1 MFKIVDKDK
10 MKNRSDKDDADQSV
24 DHQDVEKQET
34 PEDQPELSLDEQL
47 AKAQEEASKNWD
59 KVLRLQAEIEN
70 LRKRTLRDV
79 ENASRGSIERVIME
93 MLPIL
98 DSFELGLDLKTETI
112 DEYKTF
118 KEGQEASMMLMN
130 SLFNKLSIETIDPS
144 EMRYDPGLHEVI
156 STQEDDSV
164 EPGYIIKVIQKG
176 YRLKERLLRPAR
188 VIVRAEKNKKDSP
201 T

>member
-1 MFKIVDKDK
+1 
-10 MKNRSDKDDADQSV
+10 MKNRSDKDDTDQSV
-24 DHQDVEKQET
+24 DHQDVGKQET
-34 PEDQPELSLDEQL
+34 PEDQSELSLDEQL
-47 AKAQEEASKNWD
+47 AKSQEQASKNWD

-98 DSFELGLDLKTETI
+98 DSFELGLNLKTETI

-130 SLFNKLSIETIDPS
+130 SLFYKLSIETIDPS
-144 EMRYDPGLHEVI
+144 EMRYDPELHEVI

-164 EPGYIIKVIQKG
+164 APGYIIQVIQKG

-188 VIVRAEKNKKDSP
+188 VIVCAEKNKKDSP

>member
-1 MFKIVDKDK
+1 
-10 MKNRSDKDDADQSV
+10 MKKSTNNDDADHSV
-24 DHQDVEKQET
+24 DLQDEDKQESSQ
-34 PEDQPELSLDEQL
+34 DQSEMSLDEQL
-47 AKAQEEASKNWD
+47 TKSQEEASINWD
-59 KVLRLQAEIEN
+59 KVLRLQAELEN
-70 LRKRTLRDV
+70 LRKRTFRDI

-98 DSFELGLDLKTETI
+98 DSFELGLNLKTETI
-112 DEYKTF
+112 EEYKTF
-118 KEGQEASMMLMN
+118 KEGQEASMMLMK

-144 EMRYDPGLHEVI
+144 EMRYDPELHEVI

-176 YRLKERLLRPAR
+176 YRLQERLLRPAR
-188 VIVRAEKNKKDSP
+188 VIVCAEKNKDEPS

>member
-10 MKNRSDKDDADQSV
+10 MKNRSDKDDTDQSV
-24 DHQDVEKQET
+24 DHQDVGKQET
-34 PEDQPELSLDEQL
+34 PEDQSELSLDEQL
-47 AKAQEEASKNWD
+47 AKSQEQASKNWD

-130 SLFNKLSIETIDPS
+130 SLFYKLSIETIDPS
-144 EMRYDPGLHEVI
+144 EMRYDPELHEVI

-164 EPGYIIKVIQKG
+164 EPGYIIQVIQKG

-188 VIVRAEKNKKDSP
+188 VIVCAEKNKKDSL

>member
-1 MFKIVDKDK
+1 VFKLVDKDK
-10 MKNRSDKDDADQSV
+10 MKNSTNNDDADQSV
-24 DHQDVEKQET
+24 DLQDEDNQES
-34 PEDQPELSLDEQL
+34 PQDQSELSLDDQL
-47 AKAQEEASKNWD
+47 VKSKEEASKNWD

-70 LRKRTLRDV
+70 LRKRTFRDI

-93 MLPIL
+93 ILPIL
-98 DSFELGLDLKTETI
+98 DSFELGLSLETETI
-112 DEYKTF
+112 EDYKTF

-144 EMRYDPGLHEVI
+144 EMRYDPELHEVI
-156 STQEDDSV
+156 STQEDDSI
-164 EPGYIIKVIQKG
+164 EPDYIIKVIQKG

-188 VIVRAEKNKKDSP
+188 VIVCAEKNKDETS

>member
-1 MFKIVDKDK
+1 
-10 MKNRSDKDDADQSV
+10 MKNRSDKDDTDQSV
-24 DHQDVEKQET
+24 DHQDVGKQET
-34 PEDQPELSLDEQL
+34 PEDQSKLSLDEQL
-47 AKAQEEASKNWD
+47 AKSQEQASKNWD

-130 SLFNKLSIETIDPS
+130 SLFYKLSIETIDPS
-144 EMRYDPGLHEVI
+144 EMRYDPEFHEVI

-188 VIVRAEKNKKDSP
+188 VIVCAEKNKKDSP

>member
-1 MFKIVDKDK
+1 
-10 MKNRSDKDDADQSV
+10 MKNRSDKDDTDQSA

-34 PEDQPELSLDEQL
+34 PEDQSELSLDEQL
-47 AKAQEEASKNWD
+47 AKSQEQASKNWD

-130 SLFNKLSIETIDPS
+130 SLFYKLSIETIDPS
-144 EMRYDPGLHEVI
+144 EMRYDPELHEVI

-188 VIVRAEKNKKDSP
+188 VIVCAEKNKKDSP

>member
-47 AKAQEEASKNWD
+47 AKAQEEVSKNWD

-144 EMRYDPGLHEVI
+144 EMKYDPGLHEVI

>member
-1 MFKIVDKDK
+1 MSKIVDKDK
-10 MKNRSDKDDADQSV
+10 MKNSTNNDAADQSV
-24 DHQDVEKQET
+24 DLNDEEKQDSSQ
-34 PEDQPELSLDEQL
+34 DQSELSLDEQL
-47 AKAQEEASKNWD
+47 VKSQEEASINWD

-70 LRKRTLRDV
+70 LRKRTFRDI

-98 DSFELGLDLKTETI
+98 DSFELGLNLKTETI
-112 DEYKTF
+112 EEYKTF
-118 KEGQEASMMLMN
+118 KEGQKASMMLMK
-130 SLFNKLSIETIDPS
+130 SLFTKLSIETIDPS
-144 EMRYDPGLHEVI
+144 EMRYDPELHEVI

-176 YRLKERLLRPAR
+176 YRLQERLLRPAR
-188 VIVRAEKNKKDSP
+188 VIVCAEKIKDEPS

>member
-1 MFKIVDKDK
+1 
-10 MKNRSDKDDADQSV
+10 MKNSTNNDDADQSV
-24 DHQDVEKQET
+24 DLQDEDNQES
-34 PEDQPELSLDEQL
+34 PQEQSELSLDDQL
-47 AKAQEEASKNWD
+47 VKSKEEASKNWD

-70 LRKRTLRDV
+70 LRKRTFRDI

-93 MLPIL
+93 ILPIL

-112 DEYKTF
+112 EEYKTF

-130 SLFNKLSIETIDPS
+130 SLFSKLSIETIDPS

-164 EPGYIIKVIQKG
+164 EPGYIIQVIQKG

-188 VIVRAEKNKKDSP
+188 VIVCAEKNKDES
-201 T
+201 TT

>member
-34 PEDQPELSLDEQL
+34 PEDQSELSLDEQL
-47 AKAQEEASKNWD
+47 AKSQEEASKNWD

-188 VIVRAEKNKKDSP
+188 VIVRAEKNKKDSL

>member
-10 MKNRSDKDDADQSV
+10 MKNRSDKDDADQSL

-34 PEDQPELSLDEQL
+34 PEDQSELSVDEQL
-47 AKAQEEASKNWD
+47 AKSQEEASKNWD

>member
-10 MKNRSDKDDADQSV
+10 MKNRSDKDDTDQSV

-34 PEDQPELSLDEQL
+34 PEDQSELSLDEQL
-47 AKAQEEASKNWD
+47 AKSQEQASKNWD

-130 SLFNKLSIETIDPS
+130 SLFYKLSIETIDPS
-144 EMRYDPGLHEVI
+144 EMRYDPELHEVI

-164 EPGYIIKVIQKG
+164 APGYIIKVIQKG

-188 VIVRAEKNKKDSP
+188 VIVCAEKNKKDSL

>member
-1 MFKIVDKDK
+1 
-10 MKNRSDKDDADQSV
+10 MKNRSDKDDTDQSV
-24 DHQDVEKQET
+24 DHQDVGKQET
-34 PEDQPELSLDEQL
+34 PEDQSELSLDEQL
-47 AKAQEEASKNWD
+47 AKSQEQASKNWD

-130 SLFNKLSIETIDPS
+130 SLFYKLSIETIDPS
-144 EMRYDPGLHEVI
+144 EMRYDPELHEVI

-164 EPGYIIKVIQKG
+164 APGYIIKVIQKG

-188 VIVRAEKNKKDSP
+188 VIVCAEKNKKDSL

>member
-1 MFKIVDKDK
+1 
-10 MKNRSDKDDADQSV
+10 MKNSTNNDDADQSV
-24 DHQDVEKQET
+24 DLQDEDNQES
-34 PEDQPELSLDEQL
+34 PQEQSELSLDDQL
-47 AKAQEEASKNWD
+47 VKSKEEASKNWD

-70 LRKRTLRDV
+70 LRKRTFRDI

-93 MLPIL
+93 ILPIL

-112 DEYKTF
+112 EEYKTF

-130 SLFNKLSIETIDPS
+130 SLFSKLSIETIDPS
-144 EMRYDPGLHEVI
+144 EMRYNPGLHEVI
-156 STQEDDSV
+156 STQEDDSI
-164 EPGYIIKVIQKG
+164 EPGYIIQVIQKG

-188 VIVRAEKNKKDSP
+188 VIICAEKNKDESS

>member
-1 MFKIVDKDK
+1 
-10 MKNRSDKDDADQSV
+10 MKNRSDKEDADQSV
-24 DHQDVEKQET
+24 DHQKVEKQET
-34 PEDQPELSLDEQL
+34 PEDQSELSLNEQL
-47 AKAQEEASKNWD
+47 AQSQEEASKNWD
-59 KVLRLQAEIEN
+59 KVLRLQAEIDN
-70 LRKRTLRDV
+70 LRKRTLRDI

-98 DSFELGLDLKTETI
+98 DSFELGLDLKTETL

-118 KEGQEASMMLMN
+118 KEGQKASMMLMS

-144 EMRYDPGLHEVI
+144 EMRYDPELHEVMSI
-156 STQEDDSV
+156 QEDDSI

-188 VIVRAEKNKKDSP
+188 VIVCAEQNKKDSP

>member
-1 MFKIVDKDK
+1 
-10 MKNRSDKDDADQSV
+10 MKNRSDKDDTDQSV
-24 DHQDVEKQET
+24 DHQDVGKQET
-34 PEDQPELSLDEQL
+34 PEDQSELSLDEQL
-47 AKAQEEASKNWD
+47 AKSQEEASKNWD

-79 ENASRGSIERVIME
+79 ENASRGSIERVMME

-130 SLFNKLSIETIDPS
+130 SLFYKLSIETIDPS
-144 EMRYDPGLHEVI
+144 EMRYDPELHEVI

-188 VIVRAEKNKKDSP
+188 VIVCAEKNKKDSL

>member
-1 MFKIVDKDK
+1 
-10 MKNRSDKDDADQSV
+10 MKNRSDKDDTDQSV
-24 DHQDVEKQET
+24 DHQNVEKQET
-34 PEDQPELSLDEQL
+34 PEDQSELSLDEQL
-47 AKAQEEASKNWD
+47 AKSQEEASNNWD

-70 LRKRTLRDV
+70 LRKRTLRDI

-130 SLFNKLSIETIDPS
+130 SLFYKLSIETIDPS
-144 EMRYDPGLHEVI
+144 EMRYDPELHEVI

-188 VIVRAEKNKKDSP
+188 VIVCAEKNKKDSL

>member
-1 MFKIVDKDK
+1 
-10 MKNRSDKDDADQSV
+10 MKNRSDKDDTDQSV
-24 DHQDVEKQET
+24 DHQDVGKQET
-34 PEDQPELSLDEQL
+34 PEDQSELSLDEQL
-47 AKAQEEASKNWD
+47 AKTQEEVSKNWD

-130 SLFNKLSIETIDPS
+130 SLFYKLSIETIDPS
-144 EMRYDPGLHEVI
+144 EMRYDPELHEVI

-164 EPGYIIKVIQKG
+164 EPGYIIQVIQKG

-188 VIVRAEKNKKDSP
+188 VIVCAEKNKKDSP

>member
-1 MFKIVDKDK
+1 
-10 MKNRSDKDDADQSV
+10 MKNSTNNDDADQSV
-24 DHQDVEKQET
+24 DLQDEDNQES
-34 PEDQPELSLDEQL
+34 PQEQSELSLDDQL
-47 AKAQEEASKNWD
+47 VKSKEEASKNWD

-70 LRKRTLRDV
+70 LRKRTFRDI

-93 MLPIL
+93 ILPIL

-112 DEYKTF
+112 EEYKTF

-130 SLFNKLSIETIDPS
+130 SLFSKLSIETIDPS

-164 EPGYIIKVIQKG
+164 EPGYIIQVIQKG

-188 VIVRAEKNKKDSP
+188 VIVCAEKNKDESS

>member
-1 MFKIVDKDK
+1 
-10 MKNRSDKDDADQSV
+10 MKNRSDKDDTDQSV
-24 DHQDVEKQET
+24 DHQNVEKQET
-34 PEDQPELSLDEQL
+34 PEDQSELSLDEQL
-47 AKAQEEASKNWD
+47 AKSQEEASNNWD

-188 VIVRAEKNKKDSP
+188 VIVRAEKNKNDSP

>member
-1 MFKIVDKDK
+1 
-10 MKNRSDKDDADQSV
+10 MKNNTNNDDADQSV
-24 DHQDVEKQET
+24 DLQDEVNQES
-34 PEDQPELSLDEQL
+34 PQDQSELSLDDQL
-47 AKAQEEASKNWD
+47 VKSKEEASKNWD

-70 LRKRTLRDV
+70 LRKRTFRDI

-93 MLPIL
+93 ILPIL

-112 DEYKTF
+112 EEYKTF

-130 SLFNKLSIETIDPS
+130 SLFSKLSIETIDPS

-164 EPGYIIKVIQKG
+164 EPGYIIQVIQKG

-188 VIVRAEKNKKDSP
+188 VIVCAEKNKDESS

>member
-1 MFKIVDKDK
+1 
-10 MKNRSDKDDADQSV
+10 MKNRSDKDNTKQSV
-24 DHQDVEKQET
+24 DLLDVEKQEI
-34 PEDQPELSLDEQL
+34 PEDQSELSLDEQL
-47 AKAQEEASKNWD
+47 AKSQEQASKNWD

-98 DSFELGLDLKTETI
+98 DSFELGLGLKTETI

-130 SLFNKLSIETIDPS
+130 SLFYKLSIETIDPS
-144 EMRYDPGLHEVI
+144 EMRYDPELHEVI

-188 VIVRAEKNKKDSP
+188 VIVCAEKNKKDSL

>member
-10 MKNRSDKDDADQSV
+10 MKKRSDKDDADQSL

-47 AKAQEEASKNWD
+47 AKSQEEVSNNWD

-98 DSFELGLDLKTETI
+98 DSFELGLDLKTKTI

>member
-1 MFKIVDKDK
+1 
-10 MKNRSDKDDADQSV
+10 MKNITNNDDADQSV
-24 DHQDVEKQET
+24 DLQDEDKQESSQ
-34 PEDQPELSLDEQL
+34 DQSEMSLDEQL
-47 AKAQEEASKNWD
+47 AKSQEEASKNWD

-70 LRKRTLRDV
+70 LRKRTFRDI

-93 MLPIL
+93 ILPIL
-98 DSFELGLDLKTETI
+98 DSFELGLNLKTETI
-112 DEYKTF
+112 EEYKTF
-118 KEGQEASMMLMN
+118 KEGQEASMMLMK

-144 EMRYDPGLHEVI
+144 EMSYDPELHEVI
-156 STQEDDSV
+156 GTQEDDSV

-188 VIVRAEKNKKDSP
+188 VIVCAEKNKDEPS

>member
-24 DHQDVEKQET
+24 DHQDVEKQQT
-34 PEDQPELSLDEQL
+34 PEDQSELSLDEQL
-47 AKAQEEASKNWD
+47 AKSQEEASKNWD

-144 EMRYDPGLHEVI
+144 EMKYDPGLHEVI